1 MKSLKT
7 WLFFALVFCSNAAYA
22 QSPGG
27 GGAKKPDLA
36 QIISGSYK
44 CEITSMEY
52 GTDESKKTKGTV
64 SISKIGENKIK
75 VSCGSDSYTISA
87 LTSSGNTTIRGEEPS
102 IDNNGDKGIDLNLF
116 ESPAVIT
123 GRSSNGTSEKEKKS
137 WSFEGVSTDTN
148 KPKSLSS
155 EPAAIEL
162 HVSPMAEFGGK
173 IMKKK
178 DVPLCILGKVGTPV
192 NTLTVRKAADEQQIA
207 NVLVLDIPFPEDA
220 AWKSNSY
227 EAQTKRYWEET
238 NKPFLVNAI
247 AQNAEI
253 RWIVDPRLD
262 KYKYAKKP
270 DGAKFDTTKDGKNI
284 VKVLSYTHFEYQYL
298 LSQGYALDAATGI
311 MKK

>member
-1 MKSLKT
+1 MKFLQT
-7 WLFFALVFCSNAAYA
+7 WLFFALVLFSNAAYA
-22 QSPGG
+22 QSPKA

-52 GTDESKKTKGTV
+52 GSDGSKTTKGTV
-64 SISKIGENKIK
+64 SISKLGENKIK
-75 VSCGSDSYTISA
+75 ISYDGGSYTISA
-87 LTSSGNTTIRGEEPS
+87 LTSDGNTIIRGEEPS
-102 IDNNGDKGIDLNLF
+102 VDKNGDKGIDLNLY
-116 ESPAVIT
+116 ESPAVIS
-123 GRSSNGTSEKEKKS
+123 GRSSNGTSEAEKKS

-155 EPAAIEL
+155 EPAVVEVY
-162 HVSPMAEFGGK
+162 VSPMAEFGGK

-178 DVPLCILGKVGTPV
+178 DVPLCVLGKVGTTV
-192 NTLTVRKAADEQQIA
+192 NTLSVRKAADEQKIPG
-207 NVLVLDIPFPEDA
+207 VLVLNIPFPEDA

-238 NKPFLVNAI
+238 NKPFLVNAL

-284 VKVLSYTHFEYQYL
+284 AKVLSYTHFEYQYL

-311 MKK
+311 MRK